1 MRRWYLLRAD
11 AAWGPKLVNAISL
24 PEPETIMWYSL
35 LFVVA
40 LLAFLK
46 GIGVLL
52 LSWWWILLPL
62 VTPFLA
68 LATLLLVVLLLK
80 LAEVIIK

>member
-1 MRRWYLLRAD
+1 MRHWYLIRGD
-11 AAWGPKLVNAISL
+11 AAWGPKLVNAIGL
-24 PEPETIMWYSL
+24 PEPESILWYGL

-52 LSWWWILLPL
+52 VSWWWILLPL
-62 VTPFLA
+62 AAPFLA
-68 LATLLLVVLLLK
+68 LAALFFVVLCLK
-80 LAEVIIK
+80 LAEWLLK